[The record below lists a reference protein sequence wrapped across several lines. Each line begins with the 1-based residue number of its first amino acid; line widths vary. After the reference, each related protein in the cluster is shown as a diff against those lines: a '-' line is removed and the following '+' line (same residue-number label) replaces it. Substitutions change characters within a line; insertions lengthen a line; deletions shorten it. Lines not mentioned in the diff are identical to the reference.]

1 VNDRTDTDEQ
11 VRRQALEASRQADMM
26 DEPLVA
32 PHRGR
37 DDREVVERGEIR
49 GEPGA
54 AAGAEP
60 EAPLFSP
67 EETDQL
73 RTRWES
79 VQTGFVD
86 EPRRAV
92 EEADG
97 LVRQVMDRL
106 TEGFSDQRE
115 RLESEWGARDEVS
128 TEDLRMALRHYRSF
142 FDRLLRL

>member
-1 VNDRTDTDEQ
+1 MNDPRDRDDP
-11 VRRQALEASRQADMM
+11 VRRQALEASRGMEGM

-32 PHRGR
+32 THRDR
-37 DDREVVERGEIR
+37 DDRDVVERGEIR
-49 GEPGA
+49 DERA
-54 AAGAEP
+54 VATEP

-67 EETDQL
+67 DETNQL

-79 VQTGFVD
+79 VQAGFVD

-106 TEGFSDQRE
+106 TDGFSDQRE
-115 RLESEWGARDEVS
+115 RLEREWGERDEVS

>member
-1 VNDRTDTDEQ
+1 
-11 VRRQALEASRQADMM
+11 
-26 DEPLVA
+26 
-32 PHRGR
+32 
-37 DDREVVERGEIR
+37 VVERGEIR
-49 GEPGA
+49 DER

-67 EETDQL
+67 DETNQL

-79 VQTGFVD
+79 VQAGFVD

-106 TEGFSDQRE
+106 TDGFSDQRE
-115 RLESEWGARDEVS
+115 RLEREWGERDEVS

>member
-1 VNDRTDTDEQ
+1 VNERNDRDDP
-11 VRRQALEASRQADMM
+11 VRRQALEASRAGTM
-26 DEPLVA
+26 DEPQVA
-32 PHRGR
+32 PHRAR
-37 DDREVVERGEIR
+37 DEREIVERGEMRADR
-49 GEPGA
+49 GTT
-54 AAGAEP
+54 AES
-60 EAPLFSP
+60 EAPLFSA

-79 VQTGFVD
+79 VQAGFVD
-86 EPRRAV
+86 EPRHAV

-106 TEGFSDQRE
+106 TAGFSDQRE
-115 RLESEWGARDEVS
+115 RLEREWGERDEVS

>member
-1 VNDRTDTDEQ
+1 MESV
-11 VRRQALEASRQADMM
+11 
-26 DEPLVA
+26 DEPLVTT
-32 PHRGR
+32 HRDR
-37 DDREVVERGEIR
+37 DDRDVVERGEIR
-49 GEPGA
+49 DERA
-54 AAGAEP
+54 VATEP

-67 EETDQL
+67 DETNQL

-79 VQTGFVD
+79 VQAGFVD

-106 TEGFSDQRE
+106 TDGFSDQRE
-115 RLESEWGARDEVS
+115 RLEREWGERDEVS

>member
-1 VNDRTDTDEQ
+1 MNDPRDRDDP
-11 VRRQALEASRQADMM
+11 VRRQALEASRGMESM

-32 PHRGR
+32 PPRDR
-37 DDREVVERGEIR
+37 DDRDVIERNEIR
-49 GEPGA
+49 DERA
-54 AAGAEP
+54 AAAEP

-67 EETDQL
+67 DETNQL

-79 VQTGFVD
+79 VQAGFVD

-106 TEGFSDQRE
+106 TDGFSDQRE
-115 RLESEWGARDEVS
+115 RLEREWGERDEVS

>member
-1 VNDRTDTDEQ
+1 MSERNDSYERVRDE
-11 VRRQALEASRQADMM
+11 AIDASRRPRRD

-32 PHRGR
+32 SDRDRRDPDLDETGALGGR
-37 DDREVVERGEIR
+37 KI
-49 GEPGA
+49 
-54 AAGAEP
+54 EP

-79 VQTGFVD
+79 VQASFVD

-97 LVRQVMDRL
+97 LVRTVMDRL
-106 TEGFSDQRE
+106 TDGFSDQRE
-115 RLESEWGARDEVS
+115 RLEREWGTREEIS

>member
-1 VNDRTDTDEQ
+1 LDERNDRDDP
-11 VRRQALEASRQADMM
+11 VRRQALEASRRAGTM

-32 PHRGR
+32 PHGGR
-37 DDREVVERGEIR
+37 DEREVVERGEMRDER
-49 GEPGA
+49 GTA
-54 AAGAEP
+54 AEA
-60 EAPLFSP
+60 EAPLFSA
-67 EETDQL
+67 EETAQL

-79 VQTGFVD
+79 VQAGFVD
-86 EPRRAV
+86 EPRAAV

-106 TEGFSDQRE
+106 TDGFSDQRE
-115 RLESEWGARDEVS
+115 RLEREWGERDEVS

>member
-1 VNDRTDTDEQ
+1 LNDPRDRDDP
-11 VRRQALEASRQADMM
+11 VRRQALEASREMESM

-32 PHRGR
+32 PHRDR
-37 DDREVVERGEIR
+37 DDRDVVARGEIR
-49 GEPGA
+49 DERA
-54 AAGAEP
+54 AAAEP

-67 EETDQL
+67 DETNQL

-79 VQTGFVD
+79 VQAGFVD

-106 TEGFSDQRE
+106 TDGFSDQRE
-115 RLESEWGARDEVS
+115 RLEREWGERDEVS

>member
-1 VNDRTDTDEQ
+1 MNDARDRDDP
-11 VRRQALEASRQADMM
+11 VRRQALEASRGMEGM

-32 PHRGR
+32 THRDR
-37 DDREVVERGEIR
+37 DDRDVVERGEIR
-49 GEPGA
+49 DERA
-54 AAGAEP
+54 VATEP

-67 EETDQL
+67 DETNQL

-79 VQTGFVD
+79 VQAGFVD

-106 TEGFSDQRE
+106 TDGFSDQRE
-115 RLESEWGARDEVS
+115 RLEREWGERDEVS

>member
-1 VNDRTDTDEQ
+1 MNERNDRDDP
-11 VRRQALEASRQADMM
+11 VRREALEASRRAGTM
-26 DEPLVA
+26 DEPLVG
-32 PHRGR
+32 PHPGR
-37 DDREVVERGEIR
+37 DDREVVERGEVR
-49 GEPGA
+49 GEGGTA
-54 AAGAEP
+54 TEP

-79 VQTGFVD
+79 VQAGFVD

-106 TEGFSDQRE
+106 TDGFSEQRE
-115 RLESEWGARDEVS
+115 RLEREWDERDEIS
-128 TEDLRMALRHYRSF
+128 TEDLRIALRHYRSF